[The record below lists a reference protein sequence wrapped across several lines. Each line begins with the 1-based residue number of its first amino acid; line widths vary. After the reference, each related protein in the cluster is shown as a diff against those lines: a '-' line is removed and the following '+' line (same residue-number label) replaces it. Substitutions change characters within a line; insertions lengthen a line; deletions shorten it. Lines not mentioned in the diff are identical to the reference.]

1 MSYSVIQPRFNVQ
14 YLFFLP
20 PFGRRKVLKMK
31 RVCMCVYV
39 YVCACVCMCM
49 CVRGLTTELLAF
61 MPSVPITVLL

>member
-1 MSYSVIQPRFNVQ
+1 
-14 YLFFLP
+14 
-20 PFGRRKVLKMK
+20 MK

-39 YVCACVCMCM
+39 YVCVCVCVSCVCMCM